1 MEPPAL
7 EDVQRAIGD
16 RYELLGPVGAGG
28 MGFVYSARHLP
39 WGPVVAVKALPLEV
53 AASEMRRRR
62 FQQEAA
68 LAASLAHPHI
78 VPVYDFGVRDGITF
92 LIMPFVR
99 GPTLERALAQ
109 ERPSLDT
116 ALRVARE
123 IGGAPGPPPGRGAA
137 PPAAK
142 PSHTPPYPPA
152 RRAPPPP
159 LRGAHGGPR

>member
-1 MEPPAL
+1 MGPPAL
-7 EDVQRAIGD
+7 GGVRRAVGD
-16 RYELLGPVGAGG
+16 RCELLGAVGAGG
-28 MGFVYSARHLP
+28 MGFVYSARHVTL
-39 WGPVVAVKALPLEV
+39 GHVVAVKVLPLEV

-123 IGGAPGPPPGRGAA
+123 IGGALDHAPERRVLHRDGKPCNHPIA
-137 PPAAK
+137 PP
-142 PSHTPPYPPA
+142 T
-152 RRAPPPP
+152 
-159 LRGAHGGPR
+159 